1 MPDIEGLDLDNIK
14 SLPLKEKIAL
24 LDLFNNRS
32 KVKSKTD
39 FLSFVNKCG
48 QSSYPGGIMPK

>member
-1 MPDIEGLDLDNIK
+1 MTDIEGINLDNIK

-39 FLSFVNKCG
+39 FLSF
-48 QSSYPGGIMPK
+48 MPKLLWLLKK